1 VFLFQGFVFR
11 IWFDINLVS
20 DVMKFRGCTSR
31 ILYTVFSMLV
41 CGNVG
46 GSVGPAYINLL
57 FVNLVLSR

>member
-1 VFLFQGFVFR
+1 VFLFQGFVFK
-11 IWFDINLVS
+11 IWFGVNLMS
-20 DVMKFRGCTSR
+20 DVMNFRGCTSR
-31 ILYTVFSMLV
+31 NLYTVFSMVV